1 MTRIEVSLARTHK
14 IAERLK
20 TRAAEFFKD
29 AQAQG
34 QVAHING
41 TTGDAH
47 IQRLTQQGSQA
58 LALSSRGERYLR
70 AAATVRA
77 AIGRENQA
85 RGINDLLAQLDAV
98 NRVLAHKKEL
108 LEQAKADGIEPSE
121 LAGYKPLTGNEARYG
136 GIAINVLGESA
147 RTELSSAISTLQR
160 EAFQLS
166 DRIAEANAARLA
178 LELDEDIAG
187 EVTGG

>member
-1 MTRIEVSLARTHK
+1 MTRIDVSLARTHK

-20 TRAAEFFKD
+20 TRASELFKE
-29 AQAQG
+29 AQANA
-34 QVAHING
+34 QVTHVNG
-41 TTGDAH
+41 TTGDSH
-47 IQRLTQQGSQA
+47 VQRLAAQGQKA
-58 LALSSRGERYLR
+58 IELSARGERYLR

-98 NRVLAHKKEL
+98 NRLAAHKKEL

-121 LAGYKPLTGNEARYG
+121 LAVYKPLNGSEARYG
-136 GIAINVLGESA
+136 GIAVNVLGAQA
-147 RTELSSAISTLQR
+147 RTELESAVSTLQR

-166 DRIAEANAARLA
+166 DRIAEANAARMA
-178 LELDEDIAG
+178 LELDEDIAL

>member
-20 TRAAEFFKD
+20 TRAAELFKE
-29 AQAQG
+29 AQTLG
-34 QVAHING
+34 QVAHVNG
-41 TTGDAH
+41 TTGDSH
-47 IQRLTQQGSQA
+47 VQRLVQQGAQA
-58 LALSSRGERYLR
+58 MALSARGERYVR
-70 AAATVRA
+70 AAASVRA

-98 NRVLAHKKEL
+98 NRLVAHKKEL
-108 LEQAKADGIEPSE
+108 LEQAKAEGIEPAE
-121 LAGYKPLTGNEARYG
+121 LAVYKPLNGSEARYG
-136 GIAINVLGESA
+136 GIAVNVLGETARNALSA
-147 RTELSSAISTLQR
+147 AVAALQR

-178 LELDEDIAG
+178 LDLDEDIAS